1 MSFLWRLPDLKNPF
15 TMKKNLLFLL
25 CSLSVFATA
34 QVTITPNW
42 QLCDSLGTLPL
53 TIGTSNGARG
63 MAFGNL
69 GNGERMFVVS
79 RSADTGNKVQIY
91 NAADG
96 VNVGALD
103 MTGVDG
109 GTFTMNDAGMTD
121 DGKLIM
127 GNLGSP
133 LKIYKWDSETGAPVN
148 IITWAT
154 TSGRRYGDKITVT
167 GNYSTGT
174 ARIYVLPNSTLTN
187 HKLQY
192 FEMEQVNNVWQFK
205 QTPTEMNTV
214 LSIAGYPAIA
224 IRTDDGFYLKAGG
237 GNITQYSN
245 SGTQIG
251 GASQTTVVR
260 IGTSTVRYITSDIDY
275 DYLAYVS
282 YYGTSTSVSAR
293 VAANQVEIIKV
304 PKATGLG
311 DAVLVKAGPSLGKNT
326 NGNGAAGLAV
336 KQLPNNVFELYVL
349 NTNNGIAKYTV
360 TGLLTASAVQSTN
373 NDAIKIYLSKS
384 NLTVNGILP
393 SSIELFNTLG
403 QKVTSVTNSN
413 TLNTN
418 KLKGVY
424 VVQVKAEGKTVKN
437 QKISL

>member
-1 MSFLWRLPDLKNPF
+1 
-15 TMKKNLLFLL
+15 MKKNLLFLF

-63 MAFGNL
+63 MAFGNM
-69 GNGERMFVVS
+69 GAGERMYVVS

-96 VNVGALD
+96 VLAGALD
-103 MTGVDG
+103 MTGVEG
-109 GTFTMNDAGMTD
+109 GTFIMNDAGMTE

-133 LKIYKWDSETGAPVN
+133 LKIYKWDSETGTPVN
-148 IITWAT
+148 IINWAT

-192 FEMEQVNNVWQFK
+192 FEMEQVNNIWQFK
-205 QTPTEMNTV
+205 QVPTEMNTA
-214 LSIAGYPAIA
+214 LSIAGYPAVA
-224 IRTDDGFYLKAGG
+224 IRPDGGFYLKAGG
-237 GNITQYSN
+237 SNITQYSN

-251 GASQTTVVR
+251 GATQTTVVR
-260 IGTSTVRYITSDIDY
+260 TGTSTVRYITSDNDY
-275 DYLAYVS
+275 DYLAYIS
-282 YYGTSTSVSAR
+282 YYGTSTPVSAK

-304 PKATGLG
+304 PKTTGLA

-360 TGLLTASAVQSTN
+360 TGLLSASSVYNTKNEAVKLIVT
-373 NDAIKIYLSKS
+373 KS
-384 NLTVNGILP
+384 SLEVTGDSA

-403 QKVTSVTNSN
+403 QKVILVSNSN
-413 TLNTN
+413 NLNIKN
-418 KLKGVY
+418 LKGVY
-424 VVQVKAEGKTVKN
+424 IVRVQADGKTVKTE
-437 QKISL
+437 KISL

>member
-1 MSFLWRLPDLKNPF
+1 
-15 TMKKNLLFLL
+15 MKKNLLFLL
-25 CSLSVFATA
+25 CSLSVFASA

-42 QLCDSLGTLPL
+42 QLCDSLNTLPL

-63 MAFGNL
+63 MAFGNM
-69 GNGERMFVVS
+69 GAGERMYVVS

-96 VNVGALD
+96 VLAGALD

-109 GTFTMNDAGMTD
+109 GTFIMNDAGMTE

-133 LKIYKWDSETGAPVN
+133 LKVYKWDNETGAPVK
-148 IITWAT
+148 IIEWAT

-167 GNYSTGT
+167 GNFSTGT
-174 ARIYVLPNSTLTN
+174 AKVYVLPNATLTN

-205 QTPTEMNTV
+205 QTPTEMNTT
-214 LSIAGYPAIA
+214 LSITGYPAVA
-224 IRTDDGFYLKAGG
+224 IRPDGGFYLKAGG

-245 SGTQIG
+245 LGVQIG
-251 GASQTTVVR
+251 GATQTTVVR
-260 IGTSTVRYITSDIDY
+260 TGTSTVRYIASDTDY

-304 PKATGLG
+304 PKTTGLA

-336 KQLPNNVFELYVL
+336 KVLPNNVFELYVL

-360 TGLLTASAVQSTN
+360 TGLLTASSVHN
-373 NDAIKIYLSKS
+373 IKNEVVKLIATKGLIEVTGAS
-384 NLTVNGILP
+384 V

-403 QKVTSVTNSN
+403 QKVVSTTNSN
-413 TLNTN
+413 MLNTN
-418 KLKGVY
+418 SLKGVY
-424 VVQVKAEGKTVKN
+424 IVQVKVGGKKIKTE
-437 QKISL
+437 KISL